1 MADVQVAVAVLPWVS
16 LLPIFLKGALWA
28 HPPKGALCGAPIG
41 APQRGQGR
49 VDIIRNV
56 LTLTESPTEWVNR
69 VGGLRAAL

>member
-1 MADVQVAVAVLPWVS
+1 MYFEPFRT
-16 LLPIFLKGALWA
+16 PKGAL
-28 HPPKGALCGAPIG
+28 PPKGPLCGAPIG

-49 VDIIRNV
+49 DDIIRNV